1 MPTIRATQS
10 RTIAAPA
17 AILYDL
23 IADYRHGHPRILPPQ
38 FFGRLDVLAGGRGA
52 GTRIRFDMKAFGR
65 TTTAEGTV
73 SEPVPGRELRE
84 TLDSGIV
91 STFLVE
97 SLSGAPSLAPGGPS
111 RAPGELTRVTIT
123 TSYDKPGLGGWI
135 ERLIVPGYLRRVYT
149 AELALLAREAAAR
162 MQGDAS
168 GSGRP

>member
-10 RTIAAPA
+10 LTIAAPA
-17 AILYDL
+17 AVLYEL
-23 IADYRHGHPRILPPQ
+23 VADYRNGHPRILPPQ
-38 FFGRLDVLAGGRGA
+38 YFGRLDVLAGGRGA

-73 SEPVPGRELRE
+73 TEPDPGRELRE

-97 SLSGAPSLAPGGPS
+97 SLSRESS
-111 RAPGELTRVTIT
+111 HVTIT
-123 TSYDKPGLGGWI
+123 TTYEKAGVGGWI
-135 ERLIVPGYLRRVYT
+135 ERLVVPGYLRRVYT

-162 MQGDAS
+162 SAEHRTAGTHS
-168 GSGRP
+168 